1 MNVRAANLRSLDMLR
16 GVLAVYVLLGHCRW
30 LLWTGHSQW
39 MAQPHARWLE
49 PVVYASALVRYGRE
63 AVMVFFVLS
72 GFFIHLR
79 MAERANLEGAGLSA
93 RGFYWRRA
101 HRLGAPYALALVVT
115 VVCDAIGRTWFPAL
129 YHAATGDAL
138 TDGVFR
144 HTGYGWD
151 SVVPA
156 LVVLPSSRGPDF
168 GTNGPLWSLAFEVVY
183 YALYPAW
190 IAVRKKSAVLAFLV
204 VPALCL
210 TLALLPDQPFLV
222 TVLIFYPVWLAGA
235 ALAEGLSRRRT
246 VSIPVA
252 ASCVAFISGFGLH
265 LIGRSV
271 LFSAIGAM
279 MFGVGAV
286 AAFGGLSDRAVR
298 SPLGTLFEYLGQR
311 SYSIYIVHFPFVA
324 LISAA
329 VFHLYG
335 ARPSTGW
342 LAVGSAAAAVA
353 FGCLCFEVCERH
365 FVHHKVPARG
375 LNA

>member
-1 MNVRAANLRSLDMLR
+1 VKVPAANLRSLDMLR

-30 LLWTGHSQW
+30 LLWTGHSSW

-49 PVVYASALVRYGRE
+49 PVVHASASVRYGRE

-79 MAERANLEGAGLSA
+79 MAERANLEGAGLST

-115 VVCDAIGRTWFPAL
+115 LVCDVIGRTWFPTL
-129 YHAATGDAL
+129 YHAATGDPL

-144 HTGYGWD
+144 RAGYGWD
-151 SVVPA
+151 SVIPA
-156 LVVLPSSRGPDF
+156 LVVLPSSRGYDF

-190 IAVRKKSAVLAFLV
+190 IVLRRKSAALAFLV

-210 TLALLPDQPFLV
+210 ALALLPGQPFLV
-222 TVLIFYPVWLAGA
+222 TVLISYPVWLAGA
-235 ALAEGLSRRRT
+235 ALAEGLARRRS

-252 ASCVAFISGFGLH
+252 ASCAAFIAGFGLH
-265 LIGRSV
+265 LVGRSA
-271 LFSAIGAM
+271 FSSAIAAM
-279 MFGVGAV
+279 IFGVGAV
-286 AAFGGLSDRAVR
+286 AAFAGLSDRAVR
-298 SPLGTLFEYLGQR
+298 SPLGALFEYLGQR
-311 SYSIYIVHFPFVA
+311 SYSIYIVHFPFLA

-329 VFHLYG
+329 VFQLYG
-335 ARPSTGW
+335 ARPSSGW
-342 LAVGSAAAAVA
+342 LAVGGASAAVA

-365 FVHHKVPARG
+365 FVHHKVPAGG